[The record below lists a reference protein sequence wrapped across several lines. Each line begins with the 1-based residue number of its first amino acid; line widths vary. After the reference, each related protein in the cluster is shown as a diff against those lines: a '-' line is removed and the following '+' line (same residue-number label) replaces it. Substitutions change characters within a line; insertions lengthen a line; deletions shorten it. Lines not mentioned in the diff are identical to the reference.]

1 MKLVTEHKN
10 HDELPKELINDA
22 EFVALIE
29 QEMREGGEKLAED
42 ELQKKRLWQRLEG
55 SIGQPATPARSRTYW
70 PWALAAALLLGLIPL
85 FQNKEQDQ
93 YKGGESG
100 PPKEAGILSL
110 EAENGGLKASLSPA
124 TEAQSFVALFWA
136 SEPFEVLWQGPRPS
150 GSWSVPTVS
159 LRPGRICAITGR
171 DESEIT
177 RKINLI
183 RELKEVPDD
192 APCQAVQPTS
202 E

>member
-1 MKLVTEHKN
+1 MTEQKN

-42 ELQKKRLWQRLEG
+42 ELQKKRLWQRLQG
-55 SIGQPATPARSRTYW
+55 SIGQPAAPARSRPYW
-70 PWALAAALLLGLIPL
+70 PWALAAAVLLGLIPL

-93 YKGGESG
+93 YKSGESG
-100 PPKEAGILSL
+100 PSEEVGTLSL

-124 TEAQSFVALFWA
+124 AEAQSFVALMWA

-150 GSWSVPTVS
+150 GTWSIPLDS
-159 LRPGRICAITGR
+159 LRPGRICAITGKN
-171 DESEIT
+171 EAEIT
-177 RKINLI
+177 KKIHLI